1 MFHFKPLHSAI
12 ALTLFG
18 FVSNVTYAD
27 ATACA
32 NNPTPATYNTTNR
45 TVTIPALDVALLEPM
60 SGKPTG
66 EIAVF
71 SAELQQM
78 AGVDDFQLVGNKL
91 VFTKFNSTFDPNH
104 ARYDFSDSLFQ
115 SQTL

>member
-1 MFHFKPLHSAI
+1 MLLLI

-18 FVSNVTYAD
+18 FVSTCHAD

-66 EIAVF
+66 ENRRF
-71 SAELQQM
+71 
-78 AGVDDFQLVGNKL
+78 
-91 VFTKFNSTFDPNH
+91 
-104 ARYDFSDSLFQ
+104 
-115 SQTL
+115 